1 MKTPSTSFERFAG
14 ATLILALSVGY
25 FGLVRGRRD
34 RVKHDVDVHLEVRAE
49 RIAGVVTGSEVR
61 LRGVDVGTVKTV
73 ELGPPEEGAHP
84 IHMTIA
90 ISPEAAKWLHADAR
104 ALVHAPLYGAANLEL
119 LEGKDGTHDLK
130 APLEAELVP
139 GIAEGVG
146 KIVKDVHGFEGRVST
161 ILANVETTT
170 THLKEV
176 SADLHDPSK
185 PLGAMVRDQ
194 AIADKLRG
202 TLDDVRHLAA
212 DLRATGSAV
221 ASPTEGVP
229 AALALTIKSARSV
242 GDTTDAVRAE
252 TPKILAR
259 VDRVAEA
266 LERLVRTLH
275 GSAELA
281 PEAIASSIVVLDEA
295 RRTLEA
301 TQKNFLLRGNLAPKQ
316 GGSGLATPRAP
327 RGDSTP

>member
-25 FGLVRGRRD
+25 FSFVRARRD
-34 RVKHDVDVHLEVRAE
+34 RVKHDIDVHLEVRAE
-49 RIAGVVTGSEVR
+49 RIAGVVAGSEVR
-61 LRGVDVGTVKTV
+61 LRGVDIGTVKSV

-84 IHMTIA
+84 VHMSIA

-104 ALVHAPLYGAANLEL
+104 ARVHAPLVGSANLEL
-119 LEGKDGTHDLK
+119 LEGSEGTHDLK
-130 APLEAELVP
+130 APIEAELVP

-146 KIVKDVHGFEGRVST
+146 KIVKDVHGFEGRITT

-170 THLKEV
+170 THLRDV
-176 SADLHDPSK
+176 SADLRDPAK

-194 AIADKLRG
+194 AIAEKLRA

-212 DLRATGSAV
+212 DLRSTGAAV
-221 ASPTEGVP
+221 ASPTDGVP
-229 AALALTIKSARSV
+229 AALALTVKGARSV
-242 GDTTDAVRAE
+242 AETTDAVRAE

-259 VDRVAEA
+259 VDHLAEA
-266 LERLVRTLH
+266 LDRLVRTLH

-281 PEAIASSIVVLDEA
+281 PEAIASTITVLDEA

-301 TQKNFLLRGNLAPKQ
+301 TQKNFLIRGNLAPKQ
-316 GGSGLATPRAP
+316 GTSGLATPRAP
-327 RGDSTP
+327 RGDSKP

>member
-25 FGLVRGRRD
+25 FSFVRGRRD
-34 RVKHDVDVHLEVRAE
+34 RVKHDIDVHLDVRAE
-49 RIAGVVTGSEVR
+49 RIVGVVAGSEVR

-73 ELGPPEEGAHP
+73 ELGPPEDGSHP
-84 IHMTIA
+84 VHMEIA

-119 LEGKDGTHDLK
+119 VEGTEGAHDLK
-130 APLEAELVP
+130 APLHAELVP
-139 GIAEGVG
+139 GLAEGVG

-161 ILANVETTT
+161 ILANVEATTA
-170 THLKEV
+170 HLKEV

-194 AIADKLRG
+194 AIAEKLRG

-212 DLRATGSAV
+212 DLRTTGAAV
-221 ASPTEGVP
+221 ASPTDGVP
-229 AALALTIKSARSV
+229 AALGSAVRGAHNV
-242 GDTTDAVRAE
+242 AEATDLVRAE
-252 TPKILAR
+252 TPKILGR
-259 VDRVAEA
+259 IDRVADA

-281 PEAIASSIVVLDEA
+281 PEAIASSITVLDEA

-301 TQKNFLLRGNLAPKQ
+301 TQKNFLIRGNLGPKQ
-316 GGSGLATPRAP
+316 GTPGLATPRAP
-327 RGDSTP
+327 RGEIKP